1 MTVAILAVALVVQ
14 TPPVS
19 AEQVQEWFEAG
30 QDMEVVQAAQD
41 NPDPRVVYLAG
52 LAYARLE
59 QQDSARERFESLATR
74 DAADAWAHI
83 GRSAV
88 LLNTPA
94 TNAEGVVT
102 PEAETAA
109 ASEAEQA
116 ARQAVE
122 IAPTLAIAHYQPGLE
137 PVIKDI
143 TIQNSRFAVM
153 TFPARNLFFKKAALA
168 PHNQAWANE
177 ERAAPGPPSLQTDVV
192 AITKP
197 LGPCASRRSSWQGP
211 SWQGPSWPEPS
222 WPGPGSRPPPRPP

>member
-122 IAPTLAIAHYQPGLE
+122 IAPTLAIAHYQLGL
-137 PVIKDI
+137 VRGR
-143 TIQNSRFAVM
+143 QNDYAGAAVAFDAATEADPRFAYAHYYGGLSHYQNQQTTQMAISFENFLRV
-153 TFPARNLFFKKAALA
+153 A
-168 PHNQAWANE
+168 PNAP
-177 ERAAPGPPSLQTDVV
+177 ERGQVESIMRTLR
-192 AITKP
+192 
-197 LGPCASRRSSWQGP
+197 GR
-211 SWQGPSWPEPS
+211 
-222 WPGPGSRPPPRPP
+222 